1 MTECVCSRV
10 LAVEDE
16 VKDFLA
22 RVRGTKEESATDF
35 LHWRLELIGQP
46 FKFTSFNRRQERLNG
61 ADFGLEIWILGKS
74 KAVGLRVQ
82 AKKLL
87 VGRSQVRK
95 SLSYTP
101 KGAGKRQVETLI
113 ASAAATNPK
122 QIPVFAIYT
131 DWVPC
136 RCSPRPA
143 SHSVSPVRLIGA
155 GFVGHLV
162 AKTTGRLSLE
172 TVLHDS
178 MPFHHLVCNGSM
190 SADDHLSEVARQ
202 LGSVDLA
209 KRPDAEAWIQERSSL
224 ERVRLR
230 TGVEGLPQLLAVID
244 LDQARLP

>member
-1 MTECVCSRV
+1 MTTCVCRRV

-22 RVRGTKEESATDF
+22 KVRGTKEESVTDF

-87 VGRSQVRK
+87 VGRSQARK
-95 SLSYTP
+95 SLAYTP

-113 ASAAATNPK
+113 ASADATNPK
-122 QIPVFAIYT
+122 QIPIFAIYT
-131 DWVPC
+131 DWVP
-136 RCSPRPA
+136 RCCSSDPA
-143 SHSVSPVRLIGA
+143 SHSVSPVRLINA
-155 GFVGHLV
+155 RFIDSLV
-162 AKTTGRLSLE
+162 SKTTGGLSLD
-172 TVLHDS
+172 TVLADS
-178 MPFHHLVCNGSM
+178 MPFNHLVCTGSM

-202 LGSVDLA
+202 LGSVDLTTRRDA
-209 KRPDAEAWIQERSSL
+209 EVWIQKRPSREGARFW
-224 ERVRLR
+224 